1 MNQKTLNKIL
11 EPQFGKLGKTSG
23 EQLWSHHYTVW
34 QIAHNML
41 SYLDGVPD
49 KIKRNIEI
57 AALIHDIGKMT
68 DDHQLFYKGE
78 SKKPPV
84 HRASK
89 ETITDYLQ
97 PLIESAT
104 LECDAEDINQIFEIA
119 YIHHSVSEA
128 DIRNAVTSK
137 FGVYAEILR
146 RADWLASA
154 ESVDS
159 TMINEIREKYKPF
172 FDLTYFRISRFAS
185 PTTSLIEKTAVE
197 HYCKKG
203 WQILVRYSNGI
214 VFIGPKGSEIP
225 SKSQILDDFY
235 CLFIGQ
241 MLSNQNP
248 SITSPKGNFLVG
260 TAQKYPKSF
269 ILTHKD
275 FYLEKLSDIEDRY
288 LYFIKIVTSLI
299 KNDSDY
305 IREKETLPYLQIA
318 ISSGGSRGVPEARK
332 KWLEVSGNDVQDLRE
347 IFKEIFNR
355 ATLTE
360 LIPSDLCRTFESKI
374 LNSYTA
380 AELFEII
387 ISISAKYEIYDSTD
401 EKQKEFIGMLF
412 NMEEDIDFRA
422 NAQYIFN
429 KYKEYK
435 VKGDPNNGIC
445 ERCGCPVSIQ
455 AHNNLYFSDSWGFSQ
470 ISSKK
475 TVWQAS
481 CNFCAYDNI
490 VLKKAKKDTPLT
502 LVVES
507 KTRPI
512 IENKFLKSVI
522 NQFYNGL
529 NFTYQLN
536 DLMGIDEKTSIPF
549 ADKIRIPIAK
559 KEYYTDDDFH
569 LLQENEFGFQ
579 MSLPLTKANNKS
591 NVKNRKA
598 QLRPLYHLL
607 NLLGYRVHIGDTDQK
622 GLFGEV
628 LISTLEKYYQSMAV
642 IILSKAINSE
652 QAYLK
657 AERLLEKIP
666 SIAISTIE
674 SGNISLSKEL
684 IVYFFR
690 LIYQSDQ
697 IIHHNQK
704 EDFRM
709 RNLLEDAAF
718 FAENI
723 PKFCWTTEDWS
734 KWHKNYTKHAATK
747 PIAAAMNELLQ
758 GRSAEESL
766 AKFLSFIRQNIAKDK
781 TGKDKNGKSKENVP
795 TTDESELK
803 EFLNILKKK
812 IETYESLR
820 NTNISDFIRVKNALM
835 SAIFI
840 YRRYPSLIKGESH
853 E

>member
-1 MNQKTLNKIL
+1 MNTRILNLIL
-11 EPQFGKLGKTSG
+11 ERQFGLLGKSSG

-34 QIAHNML
+34 HIAHIML
-41 SYLDGVPD
+41 SFLNGVPD

-57 AALIHDIGKMT
+57 ASLIHDIGKMSEE
-68 DDHQLFYKGE
+68 HQRFYRGE
-78 SKKPPV
+78 SKKKPI

-89 ETITDYLQ
+89 EKITEYLQ
-97 PLIESAT
+97 PLIESAI
-104 LECDAEDINQIFEIA
+104 LECDDEDINQIFEIA

-172 FDLTYFRISRFAS
+172 FDLTYFRIARFAS

-197 HYCKKG
+197 QYKKKG

-214 VFIGPKGSEIP
+214 IFIGPKGSEIP
-225 SKSQILDDFY
+225 QKSQILDDFY

-269 ILTHKD
+269 LLAHRD
-275 FYLEKLSDIEDRY
+275 FYLEKLADIEDRH
-288 LYFIKIVTSLI
+288 LYFIKIVSSLL

-305 IREKETLPYLQIA
+305 TKEKETLPYLQIA

-332 KWLEVSGNDVQDLRE
+332 TWREVSGNDVQEIKE

-355 ATLTE
+355 ATLAE
-360 LIPSDLCRTFESKI
+360 LIPNDLCKSFESKI
-374 LNSYTA
+374 LQSYTA
-380 AELFEII
+380 SELFDII
-387 ISISAKYEIYDSTD
+387 LSISTKYEKYDSTD

-412 NMEEDIDFRA
+412 NMEEDIDFRTSA
-422 NAQYIFN
+422 RYIFE

-435 VKGDPNNGIC
+435 VKGDPKNGIC

-502 LVVES
+502 IVVES

-512 IENKFLKSVI
+512 VENKFLEQVI
-522 NQFYNGL
+522 NRFYNGL
-529 NFTYQLN
+529 HFPHQFT
-536 DLMGIDEKTSIPF
+536 DLMGIDETTLIPF
-549 ADKIRIPIAK
+549 ASKIRIPIAK
-559 KEYYTDDDFH
+559 KKYYTDADFH

-579 MSLPLTKANNKS
+579 MSLPLTKANYKP

-598 QLRPLYHLL
+598 QLRSLYHFL
-607 NLLGYRVHIGDTDQK
+607 NLLGYRVHIGETDQK

-628 LISTLEKYYQSMAV
+628 TISTLEKYYQSMAV

-657 AERLLEKIP
+657 AERLLERIP
-666 SIAISTIE
+666 SVAIAII
-674 SGNISLSKEL
+674 GAKDIPLSEEL
-684 IVYFFR
+684 IAYFFR
-690 LIYQSDQ
+690 LIYKSNQ
-697 IIHHNQK
+697 IIHYNQK

-723 PKFCWTTEDWS
+723 PKFCWTTDDWS
-734 KWHKNYTKHAATK
+734 KWHKNHSKHAATK

-781 TGKDKNGKSKENVP
+781 TSKDKNGKSKENVP
-795 TTDESELK
+795 TTDESELND
-803 EFLNILKKK
+803 FLNVLKKK
-812 IETYESLR
+812 IETYESIR
-820 NTNISDFIRVKNALM
+820 NTNISDFIRIKNAMM